1 MTDALATESGVTVE
15 NFEGEIKTAYGQ
27 SLPTALKYTGSYEK
41 LTSYDAIPR
50 KELPDEAD
58 ILDVVNNARKANAR
72 QKAMQEVLDKAG
84 IKKPE
89 VSQSAEGKLV
99 AAKIIASTLV
109 KTGMGEEQAMQIA
122 KAQLGL

>member
-15 NFEGEIKTAYGQ
+15 NFEGKIETAYGQ
-27 SLPTALKYTGSYEK
+27 SLPSPLSYTGSYEK
-41 LTSYDAIPR
+41 VMSYDAIPP
-50 KELPDEAD
+50 KELPDKE
-58 ILDVVNNARKANAR
+58 DVLALVNNSRKANAR
-72 QKAMQEVLDKAG
+72 QKAMQTALDNAG

-89 VSQSAEGKLV
+89 VGASPEGKLV

-109 KTGMGEEQAMQIA
+109 KTGMSEEQAMQIA